1 MCGKSFCFKNTWPN
15 YVLDNESVTSAVSAV
30 KLSAE
35 LGHINTEA
43 AHQVPRSDLNLTSAG
58 IL

>member
-1 MCGKSFCFKNTWPN
+1 M
-15 YVLDNESVTSAVSAV
+15 

-43 AHQVPRSDLNLTSAG
+43 AHQVPRSDLNLISGG
-58 IL
+58 IV